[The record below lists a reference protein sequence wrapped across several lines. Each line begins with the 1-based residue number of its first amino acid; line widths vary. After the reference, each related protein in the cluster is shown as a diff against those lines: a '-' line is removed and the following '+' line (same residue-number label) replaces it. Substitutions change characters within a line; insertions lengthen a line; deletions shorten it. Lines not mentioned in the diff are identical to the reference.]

1 MRIVNEKYETITEAE
16 ADLTV
21 GYLCAATVIREN
33 AQPVDNKTKFAW
45 ADEDYEEVQVYH
57 PSKAEPEEKQTGDA
71 VTWDELDAAYQ
82 EGVDS
87 V

>member
-1 MRIVNEKYETITEAE
+1 MRIVNENYETITEAE

-21 GYLCAATVIREN
+21 GYLSLAIVIREN
-33 AQPVDNKTKFAW
+33 ADPIDDKTKFAW

-57 PSKAEPEEKQTGDA
+57 LFKEQPEEEPTGET